1 MEDVIEE
8 VAASEGCAALASLID
23 SSGSIPMSE
32 RAKMLVA
39 GDGRVIGTIGGGCL
53 EAEIIN
59 SGREVL
65 ESGHPHLT
73 EYTMTEEQAGES
85 GLNCG
90 GTVRIYTERIEGDAG
105 RRVYAEVV
113 QAKEGREPCV
123 LATILARTAPAA
135 GAGARALFRRDGR
148 HPEGRGTEAFG
159 NRILDELVGA
169 QVADVLIAEQ
179 AVVARFD
186 RAAAGLDADQAAA
199 LGLEPEATEV
209 EVFLEPYVPP
219 PVLYVFGGGHVG
231 AQICRLAKNVGF
243 HVVVVDDRPA
253 FANSERHP
261 TADECLVAADIPELF
276 ETLPLDEQS
285 YIVAASRGHQLDEVV
300 VREAI
305 GRPARYIGML
315 GSERKKMIMWKRI
328 EAGGGSRDRLDAVC
342 APIGLNIGADNPEE
356 IAVSVVA
363 ELIDVRRGDRKE
375 WKTKQKRPHL

>member
-1 MEDVIEE
+1 MEDVIEK
-8 VAASEGCAALASLID
+8 VAASDGCTALASLIG

-39 GDGRVIGTIGGGCL
+39 ADGRVIGTIGGGCL

-59 SGREVL
+59 CGREVL

-105 RRVYAEVV
+105 RRVYSEIL

-123 LATILARTAPAA
+123 LATVLARTAPADDA
-135 GAGARALFRRDGR
+135 HARVLFRHDDSSSGS
-148 HPEGRGTEAFG
+148 FG
-159 NRILDELVGA
+159 HLALDELVRAHTEG
-169 QVADVLIAEQ
+169 VLAAEE
-179 AVVARFD
+179 AVVACFE
-186 RAAAGLDADQAAA
+186 RASVGLDVDQAAA
-199 LGLEPEATEV
+199 LGLESEATEV